1 MKDYKNSK
9 EEWEKKYSE
18 FLEKI
23 EEKTKKYQ
31 EKIFQYKTKENDV
44 MNKLDELISND
55 KTEEEEV
62 KEINK
67 DEKNVVLEKKI
78 ESKNKI
84 EKDSNI
90 KGDTEVFIRK
100 SNKHSSVL
108 DRNLIKRDKNFVI
121 QNFIEE
127 YKDNNNNS
135 KIKRKN
141 SFKKKK

>member
-1 MKDYKNSK
+1 
-9 EEWEKKYSE
+9 
-18 FLEKI
+18 
-23 EEKTKKYQ
+23 
-31 EKIFQYKTKENDV
+31 

-121 QNFIEE
+121 QNFIE
-127 YKDNNNNS
+127 
-135 KIKRKN
+135 
-141 SFKKKK
+141 